1 MNILVLHYIMNANC
15 VRLMYYKRHIYVYV
29 CVYIYKIIK
38 WKMVD
43 SYVTNIKGDT

>member
-1 MNILVLHYIMNANC
+1 MYMC
-15 VRLMYYKRHIYVYV
+15 VCI
-29 CVYIYKIIK
+29 YIYKIIK

>member
-1 MNILVLHYIMNANC
+1 M
-15 VRLMYYKRHIYVYV
+15 
-29 CVYIYKIIK
+29 CVYIIIIIIIIIIILE